1 MDIPALS
8 IAMSTERV
16 QRDWSLALMSKT
28 LDTMELHCDN
38 GKDYGGKCFICHSNN
53 LKDALLTKEKIKER
67 FPHIKGE
74 IKVCDIGPI
83 IASHAGP
90 GTIAVFFHGDERVE

>member
-1 MDIPALS
+1 MHLNNEEKI
-8 IAMSTERV
+8 IAY
-16 QRDWSLALMSKT
+16 DKAIGKKYAIKKT
-28 LDTMELHCDN
+28 LDTTKLHCDN
-38 GKDYGGKCFICHSNN
+38 GKDYGGKYFIFHSNN
-53 LKDALLTKEKIKER
+53 LKDALLTKERIKER
-67 FPHIKGE
+67 FPYIKGE